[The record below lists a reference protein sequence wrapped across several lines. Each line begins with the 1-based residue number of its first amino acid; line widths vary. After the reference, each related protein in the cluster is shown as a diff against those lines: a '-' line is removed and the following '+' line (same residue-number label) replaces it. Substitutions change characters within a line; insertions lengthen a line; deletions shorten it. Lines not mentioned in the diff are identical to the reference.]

1 MSAKKNII
9 GENVP
14 AVQLPDYAS
23 EIAEILKSN
32 LAPKLIREKI
42 GGYHENDV
50 ASALELLR
58 KDERYRVYSILD
70 SDTLAY
76 VLEYAEERN
85 TYLGELGIR
94 KRAEILSKIE
104 VTDAVE
110 YLKETEK
117 NERGALIEL
126 MGAEAKQEIAL
137 LISYDEDEIGSR
149 MTTNYIAISAGISVR
164 EAMRELIAQAADND
178 NISTI
183 YVVDSEGTLVGGID
197 LKDLILAR
205 DGRPLEEIM
214 TTSYPYVYAHELID
228 DSIERLMAYS
238 EDSIPVLDENNKL
251 KGVITASDVSTLV
264 DDVFGD
270 TYAKLGGLS
279 AEEDLNE
286 PLKKSVGK
294 RLPWLAVLLCMG
306 MFVSAV
312 VGLFEVV
319 VERIAII
326 VSFQSLVLGMAGNV
340 GTQSLAVT
348 VRVLMDDSVNR
359 NDKFRLVWK
368 EVRVGLFNGAIVG
381 ISAIAV
387 IGLYLHFVRGETILS
402 AFALSG
408 STGAALFAS
417 MILAGL
423 VGTVIPIVL
432 KSLKIDPASASGP
445 LITTINDLMG
455 VVTYYGF
462 AWIFLINILGLY

>member
-1 MSAKKNII
+1 MSAKKNVI

-50 ASALELLR
+50 ASALDLLR

-70 SDTLAY
+70 IDTLAY

-94 KRAEILSKIE
+94 KRAEVLSHIE
-104 VTDAVE
+104 VTTAVE

-117 NERGALIEL
+117 KERGALIEL
-126 MGAEAKQEIAL
+126 MEAEAKQEIAL

-149 MTTNYIAISAGISVR
+149 MTTNYISIRSGISVR

-183 YVVDSEGTLVGGID
+183 YVVDTDDTLVGGID

-205 DGRPLEEIM
+205 DGSPLEDIM
-214 TTSYPYVYAHELID
+214 TTSYPYVYANELIE
-228 DSIERLMAYS
+228 DSLERLRAYS

-251 KGVITASDVSTLV
+251 KGVITASDISTLV
-264 DDVFGD
+264 DDVLGD

-279 AEEDLNE
+279 AEEDLKE

-294 RLPWLAVLLCMG
+294 RLPWLVVLLCMG

-319 VERIAII
+319 VERVAII

-348 VRVLMDDSVNR
+348 IRVLMDDGIDR
-359 NDKFRLVWK
+359 GDKFRLVWK
-368 EVRVGLFNGAIVG
+368 EVRVGLLNGAIVG
-381 ISAIAV
+381 VAAFAV
-387 IGLYLHFVRGETILS
+387 IGAYLHFIRGETFLS

-408 STGAALFAS
+408 CTGAALFIS

-423 VGTVIPIVL
+423 AGTVIPIIFKNL
-432 KSLKIDPASASGP
+432 KVDPASASGP
-445 LITTINDLMG
+445 LITTINDLVG
-455 VVTYYGF
+455 VVTYYGLS
-462 AWIFLINILGLY
+462 WILLINILGL

>member
-183 YVVDSEGTLVGGID
+183 YVVDSEGALVGGID
-197 LKDLILAR
+197 L
-205 DGRPLEEIM
+205 GGV
-214 TTSYPYVYAHELID
+214 S
-228 DSIERLMAYS
+228 
-238 EDSIPVLDENNKL
+238 
-251 KGVITASDVSTLV
+251 GVIGTGNGLV
-264 DDVFGD
+264 RNP
-270 TYAKLGGLS
+270 A
-279 AEEDLNE
+279 
-286 PLKKSVGK
+286 LK
-294 RLPWLAVLLCMG
+294 A
-306 MFVSAV
+306 A
-312 VGLFEVV
+312 
-319 VERIAII
+319 VERRFGVTCRIPDIPE
-326 VSFQSLVLGMAGNV
+326 
-340 GTQSLAVT
+340 LA
-348 VRVLMDDSVNR
+348 
-359 NDKFRLVWK
+359 
-368 EVRVGLFNGAIVG
+368 A
-381 ISAIAV
+381 
-387 IGLYLHFVRGETILS
+387 Y
-402 AFALSG
+402 
-408 STGAALFAS
+408 GAALHVKD
-417 MILAGL
+417 IKKG
-423 VGTVIPIVL
+423 
-432 KSLKIDPASASGP
+432 
-445 LITTINDLMG
+445 N
-455 VVTYYGF
+455 
-462 AWIFLINILGLY
+462 